1 MFFHSNWIAPAT
13 RPALL
18 SFREQWINDG
28 GPNTGLDINRCTA
41 YGGLCEHPEQL
52 KYCISAGTSLEK
64 SPKFKSYI
72 STVALFLAAM
82 KYMNI

>member
-1 MFFHSNWIAPAT
+1 MRLIDRPEYLLSQISTCEYRSFFLSNWIAPAT

-28 GPNTGLDINRCTA
+28 GLNTGLDINRCTV

-52 KYCISAGTSLEK
+52 KYCISAIEFEK
-64 SPKFKSYI
+64 K
-72 STVALFLAAM
+72 VQ
-82 KYMNI
+82 